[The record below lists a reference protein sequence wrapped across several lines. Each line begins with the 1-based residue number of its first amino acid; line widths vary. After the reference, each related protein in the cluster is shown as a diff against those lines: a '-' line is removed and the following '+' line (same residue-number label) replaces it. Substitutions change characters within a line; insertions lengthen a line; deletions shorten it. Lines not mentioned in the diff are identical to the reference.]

1 MRKPMTDP
9 EYKAE
14 KARLTQA
21 LEELERQ
28 HAAAHQPVTSAAVP
42 AVSID
47 ERIRQLE
54 AVIQGL
60 NRLLQTDLGR
70 ADKKKLD
77 GLLKRGREFVGTC
90 HGELGAAVFGVLNH
104 GGELETLQRKADAL
118 NTQAARFSVNRRP
131 PASPVADKVFS
142 LSSCLR
148 YVLCCGCCPGGSAA
162 DDEDDASYQELGD
175 GPKA

>member
-70 ADKKKLD
+70 AESWL
-77 GLLKRGREFVGTC
+77 
-90 HGELGAAVFGVLNH
+90 
-104 GGELETLQRKADAL
+104 
-118 NTQAARFSVNRRP
+118 
-131 PASPVADKVFS
+131 
-142 LSSCLR
+142 
-148 YVLCCGCCPGGSAA
+148 
-162 DDEDDASYQELGD
+162 
-175 GPKA
+175 